1 MSERSVSVA
10 HRQSIAVMRRDEVM
24 AEQDITVIPGYD
36 YEIAQI
42 WDEVDQIIHGLISD
56 GQTDTPTMIA
66 MLDSLVEL
74 AQIFG
79 HDKCDFLI

>member
-42 WDEVDQIIHGLISD
+42 WDEVD
-56 GQTDTPTMIA
+56 
-66 MLDSLVEL
+66 
-74 AQIFG
+74 
-79 HDKCDFLI
+79 